1 MTLNEISVRPIES
14 HEIERYDEL
23 MQTHHYLGAA
33 RPIGESLRYVALWYH
48 QWVAL
53 LGFSSAALKCAPR
66 DQWIG
71 WSYHHQFDRLH
82 LLTNN
87 SRFLILPQ
95 CIIPIWH
102 PGCCQCANGSLL
114 LETFVDPGLIRS
126 TSIDEWEIAISPFLV
141 QTHLCL
147 IQYWT
152 NPSHD
157 QIRSQGQRHR

>member
-33 RPIGESLRYVALWYH
+33 RPIGESLRYVALWRH

-53 LGFSSAALKCAPR
+53 LGFSSAALKCAPQ

-95 CIIPIWH
+95 WH
-102 PGCCQCANGSLL
+102 YPNLASRVLSLCQRRIAR
-114 LETFVDPGLIRS
+114 DPRPL
-126 TSIDEWEIAISPFLV
+126 
-141 QTHLCL
+141 
-147 IQYWT
+147 
-152 NPSHD
+152 
-157 QIRSQGQRHR
+157 

>member
-1 MTLNEISVRPIES
+1 MTLNEINVRPIES

-33 RPIGESLRYVALWYH
+33 RPIGESLRYVALWHH

-95 CIIPIWH
+95 WH
-102 PGCCQCANGSLL
+102 YPNLASRVLSLCQRRIAR
-114 LETFVDPGLIRS
+114 DPRPL
-126 TSIDEWEIAISPFLV
+126 
-141 QTHLCL
+141 
-147 IQYWT
+147 
-152 NPSHD
+152 
-157 QIRSQGQRHR
+157 